1 MNERLL
7 KDDVLLPEQFI
18 EHAKSYIDEMMKFQR
33 EKIVILEDS
42 VIPSIILLKYQVYQK
57 LLEHQKEPEEKPHVH
72 IGSKEKGMLLAV
84 RNKIHF
90 FYELEDEE
98 ILAVTKTAE
107 FVRAKKGDVIFNQ
120 GELGN
125 EIYFVVSG
133 SVDISGMG
141 LDKDDFTHITNLGE
155 GSVFGEIGPIIGEV
169 RTARAVVA
177 EDNTLLL
184 SMTLIDVPDEKS
196 APAFIKINRN
206 FVRALSRKLIQTNEM
221 LYNLQ

>member
-1 MNERLL
+1 MNEHLL
-7 KDDVLLPEQFI
+7 KDDVLLPEQFL
-18 EHAKSYIDEMMKFQR
+18 EQAEVYLDEMMKFKR

-42 VIPSIILLKYQVYQK
+42 VIPSVILLKYQYYQK
-57 LLEHQKEPEEKPHVH
+57 LLETQQEKVPPHENP

-84 RNKIHF
+84 RSKIHF

-98 ILAVTKTAE
+98 ILAVTKKAE

-120 GELGN
+120 GEIGS
-125 EIYFVVSG
+125 EIYFVVNG
-133 SVDISGMG
+133 SVDISGIG
-141 LDKDDFTHITNLGE
+141 EATKDFTHITNLGE

-177 EDNTLLL
+177 DDNTLLL
-184 SMTLIDVPDEKS
+184 AMTLIDTPDEKT
-196 APAFIKINRN
+196 AAAFIKINRN
-206 FVRALSRKLIQTNEM
+206 FIRALSRKLIQTNEM